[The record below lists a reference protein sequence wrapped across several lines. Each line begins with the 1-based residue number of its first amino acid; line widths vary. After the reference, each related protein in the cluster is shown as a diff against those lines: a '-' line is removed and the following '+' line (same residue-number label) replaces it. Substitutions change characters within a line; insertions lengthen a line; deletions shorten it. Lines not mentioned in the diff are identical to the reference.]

1 MMKKLIIFFCGTLAL
16 TACGNGIEK
25 KANEKLTIARA
36 AYERG
41 DYEEAKTQIDS
52 IKILYPKAFEA
63 RKAGQELML
72 DVELKAQQKI
82 LAYLDSALQSKQE
95 AFDAIKD
102 KYTLEKDAEYQ
113 QVGNYIWPTQ
123 AIEKNLHRSF
133 LRFQVNEQGIMSMT
147 SIYCGA
153 SNIHH
158 VGVKVTTPDG
168 SFAETPTSKDSYE
181 TTDMN
186 EKIEKADYKLGEDG
200 SVIEFLNLN
209 KDKNIRV
216 EFVGDRKY
224 TTTMTPADRQAVAG
238 VYELAQILSAMQQI
252 KKEQEDANLKIGF
265 IHNKKE
271 RKTLEEATEKK
282 ELFLRHSFPKE

>member
-25 KANEKLTIARA
+25 KANEKLTVARA

-123 AIEKNLHRSF
+123 AIENNQHRSF

-265 IHNKKE
+265 INKKKE
-271 RKTLEEATEKK
+271 RKTLEEATEK
-282 ELFLRHSFPKE
+282 

>member
-72 DVELKAQQKI
+72 DVELKAQQEI
-82 LAYLDSALQSKQE
+82 LAFLDSALQAKQA
-95 AFDAIKD
+95 AFDAIKG

-133 LRFQVNEQGIMSMT
+133 LRFQVSEQGIMSMT

-153 SNIHH
+153 GNIHH
-158 VGVKVTTPDG
+158 VGVKVMTPDG

-181 TTDMN
+181 TSDMN

-200 SVIEFLNLN
+200 NVIEFLNLN

-216 EFVGDRKY
+216 EFIGDRRY
-224 TTTMTPADRQAVAG
+224 TTTMSPTDRQAVAG
-238 VYELAQILSAMQQI
+238 VYELSKILSAMQQSR
-252 KKEQEDANLKIGF
+252 KN
-265 IHNKKE
+265 
-271 RKTLEEATEKK
+271 RKT
-282 ELFLRHSFPKE
+282 PI

>member
-25 KANEKLTIARA
+25 KANEKLTVARA

-102 KYTLEKDAEYQ
+102 KYTLEKDAEYH

-123 AIEKNLHRSF
+123 AIEKNLHRAF

-238 VYELAQILSAMQQI
+238 VYELTQILSAMQQI

-265 IHNKKE
+265 INKKKE
-271 RKTLEEATEKK
+271 RKALEEATEK
-282 ELFLRHSFPKE
+282 

>member
-25 KANEKLTIARA
+25 KANEKLTVARA

-238 VYELAQILSAMQQI
+238 VYELTQILSAMQQI

-265 IHNKKE
+265 INKKKE
-271 RKTLEEATEKK
+271 RKAQEEITD
-282 ELFLRHSFPKE
+282 

>member
-25 KANEKLTIARA
+25 KANEKLTVARA

-147 SIYCGA
+147 SIYCGGN
-153 SNIHH
+153 SIHH
-158 VGVKVTTPDG
+158 FAVKVTAPDG
-168 SFAETPTSKDSYE
+168 SFAETPASKDSYE
-181 TTDMN
+181 TTDLG
-186 EKIEKADYKLGEDG
+186 EKIEKADYKMGADG
-200 SVIEFLNLN
+200 NVMGFLYLN
-209 KDKNIRV
+209 RNKNIKV
-216 EFVGDRKY
+216 EYIGERKY
-224 TTTMTPADRQAVAG
+224 TTTMPPADRQALAG
-238 VYELAQILSAMQQI
+238 IYELSQLLSSIEQI
-252 KKEQEDANLKIGF
+252 KKEQEEANLKIQF
-265 IHNKKE
+265 VTKKIE
-271 RKTLEEATEKK
+271 QKQQEEKAEQKD
-282 ELFLRHSFPKE
+282 E